1 VTPAVA
7 GTVVILGLDPG
18 LEHTGYGVIAV
29 QGNSQQFVAAGRITT
44 KATEALPQRLVQ
56 LAAGIG
62 EVIRVYAPTEA
73 AVEEVFVNVNAKSS
87 LKLGQARGVSLLVP
101 SQQGLAVH
109 EYAARLVKQ
118 SVVGKGGAEKTQVA
132 HMVKV
137 LLPGCGGNLPPD
149 ATDALAVA
157 LTHAHHRVMLQK
169 LAGK

>member
-1 VTPAVA
+1 MSGVGRT
-7 GTVVILGLDPG
+7 VILGLDPG

-29 QGNSQQFVAAGRITT
+29 EGNRHTFLAAGRVTT
-44 KATEALPQRLVQ
+44 KASDPLPHRLAQ

-62 EVIRVYAPTEA
+62 EVIKQYSPAEA
-73 AVEEVFVNVNAKSS
+73 AVEEVFVNVNPRSS

-101 SQQGLAVH
+101 SQYGLPVH

-132 HMVKV
+132 HMVGV
-137 LLPGCGGNLPPD
+137 LLPGCGKLPAD

-157 LTHAHHRVMLQK
+157 LTHAHHRTFARV
-169 LAGK
+169 LAK